1 MNAATGPTVILLV
14 EDEALVRMFAADL
27 LREEAGFK
35 VIEAV
40 DADEA
45 LTVLEAGPDV
55 HALVTDVEMPGTL
68 DGFTLARLVHKAWPQ
83 IGIVVVS
90 ARAAPAPSEMPPGA
104 RFVLKPYSIA
114 GLIDAVRAVL
124 DFDSGPILLPGT
136 AKADEASTPP
146 SAIPPGDAGQPLLPV
161 GVPLDPLQTAIGSVG
176 GLAQP
181 LAEPEE

>member
-68 DGFTLARLVHKAWPQ
+68 DGFTLARLVHKAWPSVLSWRRR
-83 IGIVVVS
+83 GPPTPK
-90 ARAAPAPSEMPPGA
+90 ARCPPAP
-104 RFVLKPYSIA
+104 
-114 GLIDAVRAVL
+114 
-124 DFDSGPILLPGT
+124 DSSSSRI
-136 AKADEASTPP
+136 P
-146 SAIPPGDAGQPLLPV
+146 SPV
-161 GVPLDPLQTAIGSVG
+161 
-176 GLAQP
+176 
-181 LAEPEE
+181 